1 MGRDKEIKVKV
12 RNLII
17 VLAGIVLANV
27 LVQLHVFRWDLT
39 DDKLY
44 SLSDASKN
52 LLDQTDAPIEA
63 TVLLNGDLSAGF
75 KRLRKATIETLEE
88 MRVYAHGIRIDY
100 LDLNTLDNKARQEME
115 QKGFIPTRNT
125 IVEHSGKTVEI
136 RTYPYVILRYHDKEA
151 IVNLLSGA
159 GQTEEE
165 VTNAGIEQLEY
176 NLLEPLYL
184 MQRSSTPRVA
194 ILEGHDE
201 AEEQYT
207 YDLEK
212 TLSDYFQVDRGSING
227 EGVDLH
233 ILDDYQAIII
243 ANPQSSFG
251 EAERYII
258 DQYIMRGGKVLW
270 AVDGVRFSN
279 DMLHTEGFT
288 PIIEHE
294 IGIKDML
301 FRYGICIDPA
311 LVQDVQCLKIPVQA
325 PSSSKQSHVL
335 IPWTYAPLLQSNPY
349 HPITH
354 DIGAIMSTF
363 VSPIRAVNDEDGIE
377 KFVLLYTSTATKVT
391 RCPNEV
397 NLSGNEQ
404 DWNSYEYANVPVA
417 ASMEGVFPSVYAHR
431 MMPEGVIA
439 NEPVIKQSTPT
450 RQIVIG
456 SGSVL
461 MNNANQNQIQAIGF
475 DPVTGRLYSNRDFIT
490 NAMLWL
496 TDEDGLIRLREKIIP
511 LRMLN
516 TKRAYQERTKVELIS
531 IICPIAVLALIG
543 GMVFVIRKR
552 KYALKVESGKLKVER
567 R

>member
-1 MGRDKEIKVKV
+1 MVIVKGRH
-12 RNLII
+12 LII

-52 LLDQTDAPIEA
+52 LLDQTDAPIEV

-88 MRVYAHGIRIDY
+88 MRVYAHRIRIDY

-270 AVDGVRFSN
+270 AVDGVRFSD

-552 KYALKVESGKLKVER
+552 KYALKVES
-567 R
+567 

>member
-39 DDKLY
+39 DDKRY

-52 LLDQTDAPIEA
+52 LLDQTDAPIEV
-63 TVLLNGDLSAGF
+63 TILLNGDLSAGF

-270 AVDGVRFSN
+270 AVDGVRFSD

-552 KYALKVESGKLKVER
+552 KYALKVES
-567 R
+567 

>member
-1 MGRDKEIKVKV
+1 VKV

>member
-1 MGRDKEIKVKV
+1 MKV

-39 DDKLY
+39 DDKRY
-44 SLSDASKN
+44 SLSDASKA
-52 LLDQTDAPIEA
+52 LLDQTDAPIEV
-63 TVLLNGDLSAGF
+63 TILLNGDLSAGF

-100 LDLNTLDNKARQEME
+100 LDLNTLDNKALQEME

-151 IVNLLSGA
+151 IVNLLSGS

-184 MQRSSTPRVA
+184 MQRSTTPRVA

-251 EAERYII
+251 EVERYII

-270 AVDGVRFSN
+270 AVDGVRFSD

-431 MMPEGVIA
+431 MIPEGVIA

-552 KYALKVESGKLKVER
+552 KYALKVESGKLKVES
-567 R
+567 

>member
-1 MGRDKEIKVKV
+1 VIVKGRH
-12 RNLII
+12 LII

-39 DDKLY
+39 DDKRY
-44 SLSDASKN
+44 SLSDASKA
-52 LLDQTDAPIEA
+52 LLDQTDAPIEV
-63 TVLLNGDLSAGF
+63 TILLNGDLSAGF

-176 NLLEPLYL
+176 NLMEPLYL

-251 EAERYII
+251 EVERYII

-270 AVDGVRFSN
+270 AVDGVRFSD
-279 DMLHTEGFT
+279 DMLHSEGFT

-311 LVQDVQCLKIPVQA
+311 LVQDVQCLTIPVQA

-461 MNNANQNQIQAIGF
+461 MNNANQNQIQAIGY

-511 LRMLN
+511 LRLLN

>member
-1 MGRDKEIKVKV
+1 MNVKGRH
-12 RNLII
+12 LII

-39 DDKLY
+39 DDKRY
-44 SLSDASKN
+44 SLSDASKA
-52 LLDQTDAPIEA
+52 LLDQTDAPIEV
-63 TVLLNGDLSAGF
+63 TILLNGDLSAGF
-75 KRLRKATIETLEE
+75 KRLRKATLETLEE

-251 EAERYII
+251 EVERYII

-270 AVDGVRFSN
+270 AVDGVRFSD

-439 NEPVIKQSTPT
+439 NEPVIKQSSPT

-552 KYALKVESGKLKVER
+552 KYALKVES
-567 R
+567 

>member
-1 MGRDKEIKVKV
+1 MKV

>member
-1 MGRDKEIKVKV
+1 MKV

-39 DDKLY
+39 DDKRY
-44 SLSDASKN
+44 SLSDASKA
-52 LLDQTDAPIEA
+52 LLDQTDAPIEV
-63 TVLLNGDLSAGF
+63 TILLNGDLSAGF

-100 LDLNTLDNKARQEME
+100 LDLNSLDNKARQEME

-251 EAERYII
+251 EVERYII

-270 AVDGVRFSN
+270 AVDGVRFSD
-279 DMLHTEGFT
+279 DMLHSEGFT

-311 LVQDVQCLKIPVQA
+311 LVQDVQCLTIPVQA

-511 LRMLN
+511 LRLLN

-552 KYALKVESGKLKVER
+552 KYALKVES
-567 R
+567 

>member
-1 MGRDKEIKVKV
+1 
-12 RNLII
+12 
-17 VLAGIVLANV
+17 LAGIVLANV

>member
-1 MGRDKEIKVKV
+1 VKV

-17 VLAGIVLANV
+17 VLAGLVLANV

-39 DDKLY
+39 NDQLY

-52 LLDQTDAPIEA
+52 LLKQTDEPIQV
-63 TVLLNGDLSAGF
+63 TMLLNGDLSAGF
-75 KRLRKATIETLEE
+75 KRLRKATIETLDE
-88 MRVYAHGIRIDY
+88 MRVYADGIRIDY
-100 LDLNTLDNKARQEME
+100 LDLNALDSKARQEME
-115 QKGFIPTRNT
+115 QKGFVPTRNT

-136 RTYPYVILRYHDKEA
+136 RTYPYAVLRYHDQEA
-151 IVNLLSGA
+151 IVNLLA
-159 GQTEEE
+159 GVGQSEEE
-165 VTNAGIEQLEY
+165 VTNASIEQLEY
-176 NLLEPLYL
+176 NLMEPLYL
-184 MQRSSTPRVA
+184 MQRTTTPRVA

-201 AEEQYT
+201 AEEQYS
-207 YDLEK
+207 YDLEN

-227 EGVDLH
+227 DSVNLH
-233 ILDDYQAIII
+233 ILDDYQAIIV
-243 ANPQSSFG
+243 ANPQSNFG
-251 EAERYII
+251 ETERYII

-270 AVDGVRFSN
+270 AVDGVRFSD

-311 LVQDVQCLKIPVQA
+311 LVQDVQCLTIPVQA
-325 PSSSKQSHVL
+325 PSSSQQSHIL

-354 DIGAIMSTF
+354 DLGAIMSTF
-363 VSPIRAVNDEDGIE
+363 VSPIRAVNDEDGLE

-397 NLSGNEQ
+397 NLSENEQ

-417 ASMEGVFPSVYAHR
+417 ASIEGIFPSAYAHR
-431 MMPEGVIA
+431 MMPDGVIGKD
-439 NEPVIKQSTPT
+439 PIIKQSIPT

-461 MNNANQNQIQAIGF
+461 MNNAQQGRVSAMGY

-496 TDEDGLIRLREKIIP
+496 TDGDGLISLREKIVP
-511 LRMLN
+511 LRLLN

-531 IICPIAVLALIG
+531 TICPIVFLLVLG
-543 GMVFVIRKR
+543 GIIFVVRKR
-552 KYALKVESGKLKVER
+552 KYEK
-567 R
+567 

>member
-1 MGRDKEIKVKV
+1 MNVKGRH
-12 RNLII
+12 LII

-39 DDKLY
+39 DDKRY
-44 SLSDASKN
+44 SLSDASKA
-52 LLDQTDAPIEA
+52 LLDQTDAPIEV
-63 TVLLNGDLSAGF
+63 TILLNGDLSAGF

-251 EAERYII
+251 EVERYII

-270 AVDGVRFSN
+270 AVDGVRFSD

-439 NEPVIKQSTPT
+439 NEPVIKQSSPT

-552 KYALKVESGKLKVER
+552 KYAIKS
-567 R
+567 

>member
-1 MGRDKEIKVKV
+1 MNVKGRH
-12 RNLII
+12 LII

-39 DDKLY
+39 DDKRY

-52 LLDQTDAPIEA
+52 LLDQTDAPIEV
-63 TVLLNGDLSAGF
+63 TILLNGDLSAGF

-100 LDLNTLDNKARQEME
+100 LNPNELDNKARQEME

-184 MQRSSTPRVA
+184 MQRSTTPRVA

-270 AVDGVRFSN
+270 AVDGVRFSD

-311 LVQDVQCLKIPVQA
+311 LVQDVQCLTIPVQA

-391 RCPNEV
+391 RCTNEV

-439 NEPVIKQSTPT
+439 NEPVIKQSSPT

-516 TKRAYQERTKVELIS
+516 TKRAYQERTKVEMIS
-531 IICPIAVLALIG
+531 ILCPIAVLALIG

-552 KYALKVESGKLKVER
+552 KYAIKS
-567 R
+567 

>member
-1 MGRDKEIKVKV
+1 MKGRH
-12 RNLII
+12 LII

-39 DDKLY
+39 DDKRY

-52 LLDQTDAPIEA
+52 LLDQTDAPIEV
-63 TVLLNGDLSAGF
+63 TILLNGDLSAGF

-100 LDLNTLDNKARQEME
+100 LNPNELDNKARQEME

-184 MQRSSTPRVA
+184 MQRSTTPRVA

-251 EAERYII
+251 EVERYII

-270 AVDGVRFSN
+270 AVDGVRFSD
-279 DMLHTEGFT
+279 DMLHSEGFT

-354 DIGAIMSTF
+354 DLGAIMSTF

-439 NEPVIKQSTPT
+439 NEPVIKQSVPT

-531 IICPIAVLALIG
+531 ILCPIAVLALIG

-552 KYALKVESGKLKVER
+552 KYALKVES
-567 R
+567 

>member
-1 MGRDKEIKVKV
+1 LGRDKEIKVKV

-52 LLDQTDAPIEA
+52 LLDQTDAPIEV
-63 TVLLNGDLSAGF
+63 TILLNGDLSAGF

-88 MRVYAHGIRIDY
+88 MRVNAHGIRIDY

-233 ILDDYQAIII
+233 ILNDYQAIII

-251 EAERYII
+251 EVERYII

-270 AVDGVRFSN
+270 AVDGVRFSD

-431 MMPEGVIA
+431 MIPEGVIA

-552 KYALKVESGKLKVER
+552 KYALKVESEKLKVES
-567 R
+567 

>member
-1 MGRDKEIKVKV
+1 MKV

-44 SLSDASKN
+44 SLSEASKA
-52 LLDQTDAPIEA
+52 LLDQTDAPIEV
-63 TVLLNGDLSAGF
+63 TILLNGDLSAGF

-100 LDLNTLDNKARQEME
+100 LDLNSLDNKARQEME

-165 VTNAGIEQLEY
+165 VTNAAIEQLEY

-184 MQRSSTPRVA
+184 MQRSTTPRVA

-251 EAERYII
+251 EVERYII

-270 AVDGVRFSN
+270 AVDGVRFSD
-279 DMLHTEGFT
+279 DMLHSEGFT

-311 LVQDVQCLKIPVQA
+311 LVQDVQCLTIPVQA

-511 LRMLN
+511 LRLLN

-543 GMVFVIRKR
+543 GMVFAIRKR
-552 KYALKVESGKLKVER
+552 KYALKVES
-567 R
+567 